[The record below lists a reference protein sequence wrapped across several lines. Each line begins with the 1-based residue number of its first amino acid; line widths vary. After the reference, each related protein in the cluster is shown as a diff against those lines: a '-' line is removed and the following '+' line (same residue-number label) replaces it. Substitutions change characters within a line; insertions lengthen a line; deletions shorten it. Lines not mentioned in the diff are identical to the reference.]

1 MYGYVRTGIG
11 AAVLSVVAVGIWVVR
26 RIRRSIRNRRNGGGQ

>member
-11 AAVLSVVAVGIWVVR
+11 AAVLSVVAVSIWGGRKLR
-26 RIRRSIRNRRNGGGQ
+26 RYIRNRRNGGGQ